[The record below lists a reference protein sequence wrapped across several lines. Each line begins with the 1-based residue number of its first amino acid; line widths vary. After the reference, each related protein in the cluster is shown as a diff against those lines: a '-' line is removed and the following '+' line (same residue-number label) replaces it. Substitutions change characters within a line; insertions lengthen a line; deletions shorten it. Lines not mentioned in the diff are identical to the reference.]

1 MDVKIFFLLGWL
13 VTNLPAEPPEQYLT
27 KEYVDNDI
35 GMYFREY
42 SIDNN
47 DKVNYM
53 TARHVPTIGME
64 KYDDT
69 DAIIADEH
77 PLFYWFDWNC
87 NGKFDPD
94 ELWKDEE
101 EKGEH
106 VHPFTGTIAMDK

>member
-13 VTNLPAEPPEQYLT
+13 VTNLPAEPSEQYLT